1 MSNAKSRALKQAK
14 ASRAGGQF
22 LTLPLQVL
30 QYKAL
35 AKLSPYAN
43 KLLLDLCSQYRW
55 GHNGD
60 LSPAWT
66 LMRER
71 GWKSKDTLN
80 KALKELHASG
90 LIDLTRQGGLHK
102 CSLYALGWLAID
114 HCDGK
119 LDSAST
125 TRPNNRWLDTIQISE
140 KKLSSTVSVVK
151 QPKKSDLSTPHVPV
165 RVANTPSKYGQRT

>member
-30 QYKAL
+30 QCKAL
-35 AKLSPYAN
+35 ARLSPYAN

-66 LMRER
+66 LMRQR

-80 KALKELHASG
+80 KALKELYASG

-114 HCDGK
+114 HCEGK
-119 LDSAST
+119 LDAAST
-125 TRPNNRWLDTIQISE
+125 TRPNNRWLDAIQISE
-140 KKLSSTVSVVK
+140 KKMPSTTSVVK
-151 QPKKSDLSTPHVPV
+151 QLKKSDLSTPPVPA
-165 RVANTPSKYGQRT
+165 RETNALSNYG